1 MIQRRSDER
10 TTAGR
15 YLRLGGAAVFLLAA
29 CSSPQ
34 HARPVAT
41 PATHPAPSPIDAPE
55 PLRAFLASSV
65 RLRDL
70 ASKAAEH
77 RLQVVLGWVEEG
89 TEGRPALRQV
99 DFRAGAEYF
108 YPASAIKLF
117 AAVAAAERL
126 EALRSETGQV
136 LTLETPLVYHPLFEG
151 EVLEETD
158 PTNFSGGKIT
168 LRHEIR
174 KLFLVSDNESF
185 NKLYEFTGQDRL
197 AAILER
203 AGLGEARLVHRLDEF
218 RSALENR
225 TTPRIDFA
233 GETVLHTEPQRISAP
248 LPPPPEMPGLRVG
261 KAYLKGGERVEEPMD
276 FAGKNRMAL
285 ADLQRG
291 LCKVVQWNADCGG
304 AGGEGRVSGFALTD
318 VARDLILEAMSAYP
332 RESSNPVYDP
342 KEYPDDWGKYF
353 LPGLQRV
360 VPRDRFRIYNK
371 IGQAYGFTTDNAWI
385 VDRETGRG
393 FFLAATIYTN
403 EDGVLNDDQYEY
415 KTVALPFFADLGEAA
430 ARWFWEKR

>member
-1 MIQRRSDER
+1 MIPRSPCL
-10 TTAGR
+10 A
-15 YLRLGGAAVFLLAA
+15 LPAAALLASLAA
-29 CSSPQ
+29 CSGANRPQ
-34 HARPVAT
+34 
-41 PATHPAPSPIDAPE
+41 PAGAAQPAASAAPPIEAPE
-55 PLRAFLASSV
+55 PLRSLLASSQ

-70 ASKAAEH
+70 AAAATEH
-77 RLQVVLGWVEEG
+77 RLQVVLGWIEEG
-89 TEGRPALRQV
+89 TDGRPALRQAG
-99 DFRAGAEYF
+99 FRSGAEYF

-126 EALRSETGQV
+126 EELRRETGQV
-136 LTLETPLVYHPLFEG
+136 LTFETPLVYHPLFAG

-158 PTNFSGGKIT
+158 PTNLAGGKIT
-168 LRHEIR
+168 VRHEIR

-197 AAILER
+197 MAMLER

-218 RSALENR
+218 RTPLENR
-225 TTPRIDFA
+225 TTPRIDFV
-233 GETVLHTEPQRISAP
+233 GETILHSEPQRVSAA
-248 LPPPPEMPGLRVG
+248 LSPPPEMHGLRIG
-261 KAYLKGGERVEEPMD
+261 KAYLRGEQRVEEPMD
-276 FAGKNRMAL
+276 FSGKNRVSL

-291 LCKVVQWNADCGG
+291 LCKIVQWNADCGG
-304 AGGEGRVSGFALTD
+304 AGGQGRDERVAGFALTD

-342 KEYPDDWGKYF
+342 KEYPDDWGKYL
-353 LPGLQRV
+353 LPGLERV

-385 VDRETGRG
+385 VDRQTGRG

-403 EDGVLNDDQYEY
+403 ADGVLNDDQYEY

-430 ARWFWEKR
+430 ARWFWEKK